1 MRLLTRIRTLARARQ
16 APEPALPEVA
26 QSVAIILDGN
36 GRWAKRRRL
45 PTAAGHRAGA
55 RTVRRIVEASIEIG
69 IHDLA
74 VFAFS
79 TENWSRSEEEVD
91 ALMEIFAE
99 TIERELPDLAE
110 QGVRVRFIGRRDR
123 APESL
128 RARMDAMEDRTALN
142 TRINLWVAFDYGGRA
157 ELVGRG
163 GGHRRER
170 FRREPLRSGAS
181 RSGSPDPDERRAAYL
196 ELPPLAGG
204 VLRAGLRRQVL
215 ARLRRERSPRRTARV
230 RLAPAPFRR
239 TRVTNWVSRLIVA
252 IIGVPIVLGAVY
264 LGGWWMF
271 ALAVIAAAVA
281 LHEYWLLARPL
292 APLAPAGYIGAVLAL
307 VGAEVG
313 GIDWAFGGLLTTFVV
328 AFVLKAISDARAAA
342 TIAISGTVMGAV
354 WIGGGLAFLILLR
367 EIPAHG
373 RLAAITVLL
382 AVWAGDTFAYA
393 GGRLLGRHKMAP
405 ATSPG
410 KTWEG
415 FVVGSAATIFVAFVA
430 LYHQHFLTIGQSVAL
445 GVVVAVAAPLGD
457 LFESLL
463 KRDMEVKDTGTLLGG
478 HGGMLDRIDALLFAA
493 PAAYFV
499 ILAVV

>member
-1 MRLLTRIRTLARARQ
+1 
-16 APEPALPEVA
+16 
-26 QSVAIILDGN
+26 
-36 GRWAKRRRL
+36 
-45 PTAAGHRAGA
+45 
-55 RTVRRIVEASIEIG
+55 
-69 IHDLA
+69 
-74 VFAFS
+74 
-79 TENWSRSEEEVD
+79 
-91 ALMEIFAE
+91 
-99 TIERELPDLAE
+99 
-110 QGVRVRFIGRRDR
+110 
-123 APESL
+123 
-128 RARMDAMEDRTALN
+128 
-142 TRINLWVAFDYGGRA
+142 
-157 ELVGRG
+157 
-163 GGHRRER
+163 
-170 FRREPLRSGAS
+170 
-181 RSGSPDPDERRAAYL
+181 
-196 ELPPLAGG
+196 
-204 VLRAGLRRQVL
+204 
-215 ARLRRERSPRRTARV
+215 
-230 RLAPAPFRR
+230 
-239 TRVTNWVSRLIVA
+239 VTNWVSRLIVA

-271 ALAVIAAAVA
+271 ALAVIAAAIA

-292 APLAPAGYIGAVLAL
+292 APLAPAGYLGAVLAL

-313 GIDWAFGGLLTTFVV
+313 GIDWAFGGLLTTFAV

-367 EIPAHG
+367 EIPDHG

-445 GVVVAVAAPLGD
+445 GVVVAIAAPLGD

-499 ILAVV
+499 ILATL